1 MTALTSITDETG
13 RHRHLDGLRGVA
25 ALCVVVYHFIYFFV
39 PDLVAAAPQQGWAL
53 WIASSPLAGLYNGR
67 FCVWVF
73 FVLSGFV
80 LSVAMAETRLSLLA
94 LVVRRYLRLTLPI
107 LAAGLLILVALGF
120 GVVGDGGY
128 LMLTA
133 MDIQSGKLSLLAG
146 LGHVFADSLY
156 GAYLTGTSDFNGVLW
171 SMKVELFGSAL
182 VFLVWKLLSRRSWR
196 VAVNVL
202 LAIGLC
208 FLGRESTLQGLQLF
222 PVGMLLFELTMARRE
237 LTRAL
242 IWPTWLGAVI
252 LLIGLS
258 LGGWL
263 VKQPIL
269 PGASLI
275 FTGLLDHVIDVKRY
289 QAQQI
294 GAVLVVAAIVLTP
307 ASQRILRSCLCQW
320 LGAIS
325 FPLYL
330 IHILI
335 IATIGFHLAAWLTPI
350 YGAALAI
357 WVAGIGSIAACLVLA
372 TLITP
377 PVEQGSV
384 RLSREIGK
392 AVDRLLP
399 WRARTAIDA
408 A

>member
-1 MTALTSITDETG
+1 MTALTSITSETG

-25 ALCVVVYHFIYFFV
+25 ALCVAVYHFIYFFV
-39 PDLVAAAPQQGWAL
+39 PDLVAGTPQQDWAL

-94 LVVRRYLRLTLPI
+94 LAVRRYLRLTLPI
-107 LAAGLLILVALGF
+107 LAAGLLILIALGV

-128 LMLTA
+128 LMPTA
-133 MDIQSGKLSLLAG
+133 MDIQAGKLSLMAG

-222 PVGMLLFELTMARRE
+222 PVGILLFELTMARRL
-237 LTRAL
+237 LT
-242 IWPTWLGAVI
+242 WPTWLGGVI
-252 LLIGLS
+252 LLVGLS

-275 FTGLLDHVIDVKRY
+275 FTDLLDHVIDVKRY

-294 GAVLVVAAIVLTP
+294 GAVLVVVAIVLTP
-307 ASQRILRSCLCQW
+307 ALQRILRNRLCQW

-335 IATIGFHLAAWLTPI
+335 IATVGFHLAARLTPG

-384 RLSREIGK
+384 RLSREVGK
-392 AVDRLLP
+392 AVDRMLP